1 MKFYLKTHLY
11 NIKSCD
17 NWSFFVYQS
26 IVATCH
32 LCKTYWN
39 NEALCST
46 WSGNVRNFQSKQESM
61 MVRAYSVA
69 STGRPFYGTLTRGD
83 AYALPRAGFFWAF
96 SPRVKALCQSP
107 LSFYQTNIVCHR
119 TLQNSRY
126 LQTILSRKTNDP
138 TPGMGKSV
146 KRDSFNQTMFNQFII
161 LLDY

>member
-1 MKFYLKTHLY
+1 
-11 NIKSCD
+11 
-17 NWSFFVYQS
+17 
-26 IVATCH
+26 
-32 LCKTYWN
+32 
-39 NEALCST
+39 
-46 WSGNVRNFQSKQESM
+46 

-69 STGRPFYGTLTRGD
+69 SIGRPFYGTLTRGD
-83 AYALPRAGFFWAF
+83 AYALPRANRFWAF
-96 SPRVKALCQSP
+96 SPRVQALCQSP

-161 LLDY
+161 LLDYLFLCSVFNYESINSARKVSKVKPYALCACRKVKLSQLTTSYVSQNIRLSILISY